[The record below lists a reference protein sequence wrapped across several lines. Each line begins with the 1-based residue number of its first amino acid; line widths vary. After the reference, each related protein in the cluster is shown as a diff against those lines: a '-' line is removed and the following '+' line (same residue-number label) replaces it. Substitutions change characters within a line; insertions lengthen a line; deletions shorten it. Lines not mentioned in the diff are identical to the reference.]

1 MVFVLAIQT
10 LCFGKNPYLF
20 GVMEKTLSLFP
31 LNLIVY
37 PGEDL
42 NLHVFEPRYRQL
54 INECL
59 EEEKTFG
66 IPAFINNKLPG
77 FGTEM
82 HVTTL
87 HKRYPDG
94 RMDIKSKGLTVF
106 RLVNFENPIPG
117 KLYAGGE
124 VDLLEAGDGFSAHST
139 ALIERLEQLYSLL
152 QIEIDYSLT
161 TENLSYK
168 VAHKVGLSVDQEYD
182 LLTLDTE
189 AERQLFLIQHL
200 NNVLPVVS
208 DMERTKQ
215 RIRMNGHFKNLDPLN
230 F

>member
-1 MVFVLAIQT
+1 
-10 LCFGKNPYLF
+10 
-20 GVMEKTLSLFP
+20 MEKTLPLFP

-42 NLHVFEPRYRQL
+42 NLHIFEPRYRQL
-54 INECL
+54 ISECI
-59 EEEKTFG
+59 EEERTFG

-77 FGTEM
+77 YGTEM

-87 HKRYPDG
+87 HKRYDDG
-94 RMDIKSKGLTVF
+94 RMDVKSKGLGIF
-106 RLVNFENPIPG
+106 RLVNFENPVAG

-124 VDLLEAGDGFSAHST
+124 VELVEPGDGFSAHVD
-139 ALIERLEQLYSLL
+139 ALVERVERLYDLL
-152 QIEIDYSLT
+152 QTEADYDPVV
-161 TENLSYK
+161 ENFSYR
-168 VAHKVGLSVDQEYD
+168 VAHKVGLSVEQEYD
-182 LLTLDTE
+182 LLTLESE

-208 DMERTKQ
+208 DMELTKQ

>member
-1 MVFVLAIQT
+1 
-10 LCFGKNPYLF
+10 
-20 GVMEKTLSLFP
+20 MEKTLPLFP

-54 INECL
+54 ISECI
-59 EEEKTFG
+59 EEERTFG
-66 IPAFINNKLPG
+66 IPAFIDNKLPG
-77 FGTEM
+77 YGTEM

-87 HKRYPDG
+87 HKRYDDG
-94 RMDIKSKGLTVF
+94 RMDVKSKGLGVF
-106 RLVNFENPIPG
+106 RLVNFENPVAG
-117 KLYAGGE
+117 KLYAGGDVE
-124 VDLLEAGDGFSAHST
+124 LLEPGDGFSAHVD
-139 ALIERLEQLYSLL
+139 ALTERVEQLHALL
-152 QIEIDYSLT
+152 QIEADYDPVM
-161 TENLSYK
+161 ENFSYR
-168 VAHKVGLSVDQEYD
+168 VAHKLGLSVEQEYE
-182 LLTLDTE
+182 LLTLESE

>member
-1 MVFVLAIQT
+1 MDNVI
-10 LCFGKNPYLF
+10 P
-20 GVMEKTLSLFP
+20 LFP
-31 LNLIVY
+31 LNLVVY

-42 NLHVFEPRYRQL
+42 NLHIFEPRYQQL
-54 INECL
+54 INECIDQ
-59 EEEKTFG
+59 ERTFG
-66 IPAFINNKLPG
+66 IPVFIDNKLPG
-77 FGTEM
+77 YGTIM

-94 RMDIKSKGLTVF
+94 RMDIKSKGLSVF
-106 RLVNFENPIPG
+106 KLVNFENPLPE

-124 VDLLEAGDGFSAHST
+124 VDLIEPGESFSAHNS
-139 ALIERLEQLYSLL
+139 ALIERLEQLYKLL
-152 QIEIDYSLT
+152 EIETDYDPAVK
-161 TENLSYK
+161 NFSYR
-168 VAHKVGLSVDQEYD
+168 VAHKVGLSIEQEYE
-182 LLTLDTE
+182 LLTVGSE

>member
-1 MVFVLAIQT
+1 
-10 LCFGKNPYLF
+10 
-20 GVMEKTLSLFP
+20 MEKTLPLFP
-31 LNLIVY
+31 LSLIVY

-42 NLHVFEPRYRQL
+42 NLHIFEPRYRQL
-54 INECL
+54 IGECI
-59 EEEKTFG
+59 EEERTFG

-77 FGTEM
+77 YGTEM

-87 HKRYPDG
+87 HKRYDDG
-94 RMDIKSKGLTVF
+94 RMDVKSKGLGVF
-106 RLVNFENPIPG
+106 RLVNFENPVAG

-124 VDLLEAGDGFSAHST
+124 VELVEPGDAFSAHVD
-139 ALIERLEQLYSLL
+139 ALAERVKRLYDLL
-152 QIEIDYSLT
+152 QIEADYDPVA
-161 TENLSYK
+161 ENFSYR
-168 VAHKVGLSVDQEYD
+168 VAHKVGLSVEQEYD
-182 LLTLDTE
+182 LLTLESE

>member
-1 MVFVLAIQT
+1 
-10 LCFGKNPYLF
+10 
-20 GVMEKTLSLFP
+20 MEKTLSLFP

-42 NLHVFEPRYRQL
+42 NLHIFEPRYREL

-77 FGTEM
+77 YGTEM

-94 RMDIKSKGLTVF
+94 RMDIKSKGLGVF

-124 VDLLEAGDGFSAHST
+124 VELVDPGSSFSAHVN
-139 ALIERLEQLYSLL
+139 ALIDRLEQLYGLL
-152 QIEIDYSLT
+152 QLESDYNS
-161 TENLSYK
+161 EVGNLSYK
-168 VAHKVGLSVDQEYD
+168 VAHKVGLSVDQEYE
-182 LLTLDTE
+182 LLTLESE

-200 NNVLPVVS
+200 NNVLPVVA

>member
-1 MVFVLAIQT
+1 MDEAI
-10 LCFGKNPYLF
+10 P
-20 GVMEKTLSLFP
+20 LFP
-31 LNLIVY
+31 LNLVVY

-42 NLHVFEPRYRQL
+42 NLHIFEPRYRQL
-54 INECL
+54 INECID
-59 EEEKTFG
+59 EEKTFG
-66 IPAFINNKLPG
+66 IPVFIDNKLPG
-77 FGTEM
+77 YGTIM

-94 RMDIKSKGLTVF
+94 RMDIKSKGISVF
-106 RLVNFENPIPG
+106 RLVNFENPLQD

-124 VDLLEAGDGFSAHST
+124 VELVEPGESFSAHSS
-139 ALIERLEQLYSLL
+139 ALIERLERLYKLL
-152 QIEIDYSLT
+152 EIETDY
-161 TENLSYK
+161 NPAARNFSYK
-168 VAHKVGLSVDQEYD
+168 VAHKVGLSIEQEYE
-182 LLTLDTE
+182 LLTIDSE